1 MLTGVGIT
9 IIACLVA
16 CAALVVCEYRGWRP
30 GRAISKIT
38 ASTAFVALAL
48 QLDAV
53 HSAYGRVI
61 LAALVLSW
69 VGDVF
74 LLSHRNRLFLLGITS
89 FLLAHVA
96 FSVAFSLVGVSLPA
110 LLVGLAAMAVIGA
123 SVLAWLWK
131 HLDGFYRVAVGA
143 YVLAIVAMC
152 AFAIAASAASGNWLL
167 AGGAI
172 AFAVSDISVARDRFV
187 AHRFINRLWGLP
199 LYYVAQ
205 VILALSIQ
213 HVAVAAA

>member
-1 MLTGVGIT
+1 MTSLLLSLFPIAAWLLAGYIVGYLLAPRVVSMLSRAITPFVWIMLFAIGYRFGQQLSVMHQVLLILQTALLYSVGIT
-9 IIACLVA
+9 
-16 CAALVVCEYRGWRP
+16 
-30 GRAISKIT
+30 
-38 ASTAFVALAL
+38 
-48 QLDAV
+48 
-53 HSAYGRVI
+53 
-61 LAALVLSW
+61 
-69 VGDVF
+69 
-74 LLSHRNRLFLLGITS
+74 LLC
-89 FLLAHVA
+89 
-96 FSVAFSLVGVSLPA
+96 SLA
-110 LLVGLAAMAVIGA
+110 LLVLVAMAVIGA

-213 HVAVAAA
+213 HVAAAAA